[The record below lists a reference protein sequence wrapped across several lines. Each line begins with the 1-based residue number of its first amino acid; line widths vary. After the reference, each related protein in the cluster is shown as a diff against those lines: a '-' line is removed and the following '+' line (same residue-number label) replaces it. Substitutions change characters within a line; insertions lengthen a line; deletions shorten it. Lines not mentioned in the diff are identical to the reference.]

1 MNKYLAFA
9 AAAMIADPAFAL
21 PAAVCNPL
29 ADAAEGAMDLRQQ
42 GVSKDTVMMGLGAIL
57 GDDSGGAELA
67 TMLVDAAYKMPVETT
82 QSDKALSVAVF
93 KGIARDVCMS
103 N

>member
-9 AAAMIADPAFAL
+9 AAAMIAGPAFAL

-29 ADAAEGAMDLRQQ
+29 ADAAEGTMGLRQQ
-42 GVSKDTVMMGLGAIL
+42 GVSKDTVMMGLGAVL
-57 GDDSGGAELA
+57 GDDPVAAELA
-67 TMLVDAAYKMPVETT
+67 SMLVDAAYKMPVGTT
-82 QSDKALSVAVF
+82 QSDKALSVAMF

>member
-9 AAAMIADPAFAL
+9 AAAMIAGPAFAL

-42 GVSKDTVMMGLGAIL
+42 GVGKNTVMMGLDAVL
-57 GDDSGGAELA
+57 GDDAVAAELA
-67 TMLVDAAYKMPVETT
+67 TMLVDAAYKVPVGAT

-93 KGIARDVCMS
+93 KGIALDVCMS